1 MLLAIAFNALVGM
14 MFAPLLGVS
23 AAYGAVGANIVA
35 AGIGQMTQTGALREG
50 VLVEIW
56 TGEMI
61 KRLRAG
67 LEATWLEGIPDNSAV
82 VNADCIHLV
91 DVGIDPDVLIN
102 NTTYPIDLQNLDD
115 VDKTI
120 SLDKFQ
126 TKVTPIT
133 DDELHAISYDKMGR
147 VEESHRNALKD
158 AEFLKAA
165 HAMCPTKNTASTPVL
180 VTTGQDD
187 GTGRKMMTP
196 ADIVRLKA
204 ALDKAKVP
212 MEGRRLVLCP
222 EHVNDL
228 LMLDQKFANQFYNYE
243 SGKPVNA
250 YGFEIYQFANNPY
263 YGSNGQKKAVG
274 AEITATDRQASFAF
288 WKGRVFKA
296 SGSLK
301 MYYRDA
307 QTNPQYQRN
316 EINFRHYF
324 IALPKKEDANV
335 AIYSGTAD
343 NGESSQTQG
352 ETPEIYNFESYNPAD
367 HTEKWG
373 EGKVAVLSQSEGKTK
388 VIVLENSVEG
398 FAGRMF
404 VIDAVTPEPDTFYA
418 LKTTGGTN
426 AGIDVKIILSDNEE
440 IQEG

>member
-1 MLLAIAFNALVGM
+1 MKHFFSKMMIAVTVNAAIGM
-14 MFAPLLGVS
+14 MVAPLLGVS
-23 AAYGAVGANIVA
+23 AVYGAVGANVVA
-35 AGIGQMTQTGALREG
+35 VCVGQMAPDSALREG

-67 LEATWLEGIPDNSAV
+67 LEGSWLDGIPDNSAAV
-82 VNADCIHLV
+82 EADCIHLV

-115 VDKTI
+115 QDKTI

-133 DDELHAISYDKMGR
+133 DDELHAISYEKMER
-147 VEESHRNALKD
+147 VEESHRNAIKD

-180 VTTGQDD
+180 TTTGDDD

-196 ADIVRLKA
+196 KDIVSLKA

-228 LMLDQKFANQFYNYE
+228 LTLDQKFANQFYNYQ
-243 SGKPVNA
+243 SGKPVSS
-250 YGFEIYQFANNPY
+250 YGFEIFQFANNPY

-274 AEITATDRQASFAF
+274 AEIAGTDRQASFAF

-324 IALPKKEDANV
+324 IAMPKKEDANV
-335 AIYSGTAD
+335 AIYSGTV
-343 NGESSQTQG
+343 G
-352 ETPEIYNFESYNPAD
+352 
-367 HTEKWG
+367 
-373 EGKVAVLSQSEGKTK
+373 
-388 VIVLENSVEG
+388 
-398 FAGRMF
+398 
-404 VIDAVTPEPDTFYA
+404 
-418 LKTTGGTN
+418 
-426 AGIDVKIILSDNEE
+426 
-440 IQEG
+440 

>member
-1 MLLAIAFNALVGM
+1 MKHFLSCTLLAVAVNALVGIM
-14 MFAPLLGVS
+14 VAPLLGIS
-23 AAYGAVGANIVA
+23 AAYGAVGANVVA
-35 AGIGQMTQTGALREG
+35 VCVEQMAPAGVLREG

-67 LEATWLEGIPDNSAV
+67 LEASWLEGIPDNSAAV
-82 VNADCIHLV
+82 KADCIHLV
-91 DVGIDPDVLIN
+91 DVGVDPDVLIN
-102 NTTYPIDLQNLDD
+102 NTTYPIDLQSLDD
-115 VDKTI
+115 QDKTI

-147 VEESHRNALKD
+147 VEESHRNSIKD

-165 HAMCPTKNTASTPVL
+165 HAMCPTKNTKATPVL
-180 VTTGQDD
+180 TTTGADD
-187 GTGRKMMTP
+187 GAGRKMMTP
-196 ADIVRLKA
+196 QDIVSLKA
-204 ALDKAKVP
+204 ALDKAMVP

-228 LMLDQKFANQFYNYE
+228 LMLDQKFANQFYNYQ

-250 YGFEIYQFANNPY
+250 YGFEIFQFANNPY
-263 YGSNGQKKAVG
+263 YGSNGIKKAVD
-274 AEITATDRQASFAF
+274 AEITATDHQASFAF
-288 WKGRVFKA
+288 WKGRMFKA

-335 AIYSGTAD
+335 AIYSGTV
-343 NGESSQTQG
+343 G
-352 ETPEIYNFESYNPAD
+352 
-367 HTEKWG
+367 
-373 EGKVAVLSQSEGKTK
+373 
-388 VIVLENSVEG
+388 
-398 FAGRMF
+398 
-404 VIDAVTPEPDTFYA
+404 
-418 LKTTGGTN
+418 
-426 AGIDVKIILSDNEE
+426 
-440 IQEG
+440 

>member
-1 MLLAIAFNALVGM
+1 MLLAVVFNAIVGM
-14 MFAPLLGVS
+14 LFAPMLGIS
-23 AAYGAVGANIVA
+23 AAYGAVGANVVA
-35 AGIGQMTQTGALREG
+35 ACVGQMAPNGALRDG

-82 VNADCIHLV
+82 VKADCIHLV
-91 DVGIDPDVLIN
+91 DVGVDPDVLIN
-102 NTTYPIDLQNLDD
+102 NTTYPIDLQNLNDQ
-115 VDKTI
+115 DKTI

-147 VEESHRNALKD
+147 VEESHRNAIKD

-165 HAMCPTKNTASTPVL
+165 HAMCPTQNTASTPVL

-222 EHVNDL
+222 DHVNDL
-228 LMLDQKFANQFYNYE
+228 LMQDQKFANQFYNYE

-263 YGSNGQKKAVG
+263 YGANGIKKAVG
-274 AEITATDRQASFAF
+274 AEIGATDRQASFAF

-324 IALPKKEDANV
+324 IALPKKADANV
-335 AIYSGTAD
+335 AIYSGTVGSAAPTISGD
-343 NGESSQTQG
+343 DSLSVPATSGSNNRTYATSNGAGVTAQTDA
-352 ETPEIYNFESYNPAD
+352 EWLT
-367 HTEKWG
+367 
-373 EGKVAVLSQSEGKTK
+373 VAVQGNK
-388 VIVLENSVEG
+388 V
-398 FAGRMF
+398 
-404 VIDAVTPEPDTFYA
+404 TFTREAYA
-418 LKTTGGTN
+418 YSAEGTN
-426 AGIDVKIILSDNEE
+426 PRVATVIIGIAGTEVTKTVTVSQAMAENV
-440 IQEG
+440 

>member
-23 AAYGAVGANIVA
+23 AAYGAVGANIMV
-35 AGIGQMTQTGALREG
+35 AGIGQMAQTGALREG
-50 VLVEIW
+50 VFVEIW

-67 LEATWLEGIPDNSAV
+67 LEASWLEGIPDNSVAV
-82 VNADCIHLV
+82 KADCIHLTE
-91 DVGIDPDVLIN
+91 VGIDPDVLIN
-102 NTTYPIDLQNLDD
+102 NTTYPIDLQDLDD

-147 VEESHRNALKD
+147 VEESHRNSIKD

-228 LMLDQKFANQFYNYE
+228 LMLDQKFANQFYNYT
-243 SGKPVNA
+243 SGKPLNA
-250 YGFEIYQFANNPY
+250 YGFEVFQFANNPY

-288 WKGRVFKA
+288 WKGRMFKA

-324 IALPKKEDANV
+324 IALPKKADANV
-335 AIYSGTAD
+335 AIYSGTVEAAAQAATPTISGDDSLSVLATSGSNNRTYATSNGAGVTAQTDAEWLTVAAD
-343 NGESSQTQG
+343 GNKVTFTREAYAYSAEGDNPRVATVTIGIAGTEVTKTVTVSQ
-352 ETPEIYNFESYNPAD
+352 AM
-367 HTEKWG
+367 
-373 EGKVAVLSQSEGKTK
+373 A
-388 VIVLENSVEG
+388 ENV
-398 FAGRMF
+398 
-404 VIDAVTPEPDTFYA
+404 
-418 LKTTGGTN
+418 
-426 AGIDVKIILSDNEE
+426 
-440 IQEG
+440 

>member
-1 MLLAIAFNALVGM
+1 MMLLAVAFNAIVGM
-14 MFAPLLGVS
+14 LFAPMLGVS
-23 AAYGAVGANIVA
+23 AAYGAVGANVVA
-35 AGIGQMTQTGALREG
+35 ACVGQMAPNGALREG

-67 LEATWLEGIPDNSAV
+67 LEATWLEGVPDNSAV

-115 VDKTI
+115 QDKTI

-196 ADIVRLKA
+196 VDIVRLKA

-222 EHVNDL
+222 DHVNDL

-263 YGSNGQKKAVG
+263 YGSDGIKKAVG
-274 AEITATDRQASFAF
+274 AQISATDRQASFAF

-335 AIYSGTAD
+335 AIYSGTVGAAAPAPTPTISGAD
-343 NGESSQTQG
+343 TLEVPATQG
-352 ETPEIYNFESYNPAD
+352 SNNRTYATSNGA
-367 HTEKWG
+367 
-373 EGKVAVLSQSEGKTK
+373 
-388 VIVLENSVEG
+388 
-398 FAGRMF
+398 
-404 VIDAVTPEPDTFYA
+404 AVTAQTDAEWLTVAADGNKVTFTREAYA
-418 LKTTGGTN
+418 YSAEGDNPRVATVTIGIAGTEVTKTVTVSQAMAEN
-426 AGIDVKIILSDNEE
+426 V
-440 IQEG
+440 

>member
-1 MLLAIAFNALVGM
+1 MMLAVMLNAIVGM
-14 MFAPLLGVS
+14 LFAPMLGIS
-23 AAYGAVGANIVA
+23 AAYGAIGANVVA
-35 AGIGQMTQTGALREG
+35 ACAGQVMPSGSLGAG

-61 KRLRAG
+61 KNLRAG
-67 LEATWLEGIPDNSAV
+67 LDAGWLEGIPDNSAI

-133 DDELHAISYDKMGR
+133 DDELHAISYDKMAR
-147 VEESHRNALKD
+147 VEESHRNALTD
-158 AEFLKAA
+158 SEYLKAA
-165 HAMCPTKNTASTPVL
+165 HAMCPAKNTAKTPVL
-180 VTTGQDD
+180 VTTGEDD
-187 GTGRKMMTP
+187 GTGRLRLTRG
-196 ADIVRLKA
+196 DIVRLKA

-228 LMLDQKFANQFYNYE
+228 LMLDQQFANQFYNYE

-250 YGFEIYQFANNPY
+250 YGFQIFQFANNPY
-263 YGSNGQKKAVG
+263 YTSTGNKKDVG
-274 AEITATDRQASFAF
+274 TEVSATDRQASFAF
-288 WKGRVFKA
+288 YVPRCFKA

-307 QTNPQYQRN
+307 LTNPQYQRN

-324 IALPKKEDANV
+324 ICLPKRGGANV
-335 AIYSGTAD
+335 AIYSGTKA
-343 NGESSQTQG
+343 
-352 ETPEIYNFESYNPAD
+352 A
-367 HTEKWG
+367 
-373 EGKVAVLSQSEGKTK
+373 
-388 VIVLENSVEG
+388 
-398 FAGRMF
+398 
-404 VIDAVTPEPDTFYA
+404 
-418 LKTTGGTN
+418 
-426 AGIDVKIILSDNEE
+426 
-440 IQEG
+440 